1 MRYVEFDPQTLTGD
15 EKTFWTAWIKR
26 SERAKKKASEQ
37 YSKNDEIKFNDDVW
51 KQLKEWLLKHK
62 FYSKCAY
69 CEGKYIA
76 GTYDAA
82 EHWRPK
88 GKVTVNGIEVL
99 RSDGTRHPGYW
110 WLAYDWRNLVPSCD
124 RCNGPGG
131 KMNEFPV
138 GKSHV
143 YDVDADIDELD
154 EKENPRLLHPYDA
167 KNKPEDHLKF
177 GLQGVV
183 AEDKSSPR
191 GKESIRVLNLWRKEL
206 NEERAEEQEKS
217 EDRWLRAVNKLAED
231 GTPIADTMSS
241 FTGPKS
247 RYSQS
252 VKAYIEHK
260 KEDLVKLIRAQT

>member
-15 EKTFWTAWIKR
+15 ERTFWADWIKR

-37 YSKNDEIKFNDDVW
+37 HSKNEKIKFNQDVW
-51 KQLKEWLLKHK
+51 KQLKDWLLKHV
-62 FYSKCAY
+62 FYGKCSY

-88 GKVTVNGIEVL
+88 GMVTIDGVEVS
-99 RSDGTRHPGYW
+99 RPDGTRNRGYW

-124 RCNGPGG
+124 RCNGQGG

-143 YDVDADIDELD
+143 FDPDMNIDELD
-154 EKENPRLLHPYDA
+154 AKEDPLLLHPYDA
-167 KNKPEDHLKF
+167 KKKPEDHLKF

-183 AEDKSSPR
+183 AEDKSSGR
-191 GKESIRVLNLWRKEL
+191 GKESIRVFNLKRPEL

-217 EDRWLRAVNKLAED
+217 EDRWLRAVNKLAEE
-231 GTPIADTMSS
+231 GIPIAVTMSS

-247 RYSQS
+247 RYSQA

-260 KEDLVKLIRAQT
+260 KEDFVKLLLG